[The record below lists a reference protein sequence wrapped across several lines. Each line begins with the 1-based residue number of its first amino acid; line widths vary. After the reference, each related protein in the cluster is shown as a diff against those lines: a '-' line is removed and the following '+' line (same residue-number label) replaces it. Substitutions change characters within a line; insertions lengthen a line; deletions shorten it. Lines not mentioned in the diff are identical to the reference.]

1 MKEAPVLFATQQDTT
16 GELRVRVNSEIADLP
31 IEDARIQ
38 IFDADNPS
46 NILYEGRTDANGIA
60 ETFELPTPPLEYS
73 MEPNDNQPYATYSV
87 RVTREGYDEQ
97 LISGAQV
104 LPTVRGEQ
112 NVLLLPNEQNIVE
125 GESIVIGPHTL
136 FYDYPP
142 KIPESEI
149 KTVQETGEIVLS
161 RVVVPEYVVVHDG
174 TPSDSTAQNYYVK
187 YSDYIKNVASCE
199 IYATWSENTIMA
211 NILAIMSFTL
221 NRVYTEWYR
230 GKGYNFTITS
240 STAYDH
246 KWMNGK
252 TIYDSISQAVDQLF
266 ANYLSRPGVVQPILT
281 QYCDGKQVSCES
293 KGWMTQWGS
302 KYLGDKNY
310 SPIEILRYYYGEN
323 MFINTAEEISGIPAS
338 WPGQDLTIG
347 STGDKVRQMQR
358 QLNRIA
364 GAYPLIPKITAD
376 GIYGE
381 RTAEAVRVF
390 QKIFDMPQTGVV
402 DYPTWYKISNIY
414 VAVSKIAELV

>member
-1 MKEAPVLFATQQDTT
+1 MKEAPVLFATQQDTM

-38 IFDADNPS
+38 IFDADNPG

-73 MEPNDNQPYATYSV
+73 MAPNDNQPYATYSV
-87 RVTREGYDEQ
+87 RVTKEGYDEQ
-97 LISGAQV
+97 LVSGAQV

-112 NVLLLPNEQNIVE
+112 NILLLPNEQNIVE

-161 RVVVPEYVVVHDG
+161 RVVVPEYIVVHDG
-174 TPSDSTAQNYYVK
+174 SPSDSTAQNYYVK

-221 NRVYTEWYR
+221 NRVYTEW
-230 GKGYNFTITS
+230 
-240 STAYDH
+240 
-246 KWMNGK
+246 
-252 TIYDSISQAVDQLF
+252 
-266 ANYLSRPGVVQPILT
+266 
-281 QYCDGKQVSCES
+281 
-293 KGWMTQWGS
+293 
-302 KYLGDKNY
+302 
-310 SPIEILRYYYGEN
+310 
-323 MFINTAEEISGIPAS
+323 
-338 WPGQDLTIG
+338 
-347 STGDKVRQMQR
+347 
-358 QLNRIA
+358 
-364 GAYPLIPKITAD
+364 
-376 GIYGE
+376 
-381 RTAEAVRVF
+381 
-390 QKIFDMPQTGVV
+390 
-402 DYPTWYKISNIY
+402 
-414 VAVSKIAELV
+414 